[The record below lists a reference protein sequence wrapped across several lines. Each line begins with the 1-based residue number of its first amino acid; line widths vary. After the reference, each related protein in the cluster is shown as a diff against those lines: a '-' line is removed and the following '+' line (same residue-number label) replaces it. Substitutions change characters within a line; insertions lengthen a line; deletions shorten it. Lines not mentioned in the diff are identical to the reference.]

1 MISIISHRRIPFA
14 ISGLL
19 FLASVLI
26 LATIGLK
33 PGIDF
38 TGGSLIELSFSE
50 SRPAIE
56 DLRSAA
62 NELGL
67 GAVSVQPVDE
77 DGALLKLRELTEAE
91 RQTAVET
98 LQGQF
103 ETEQNQVQQERAE
116 VIGPAISSQLRN
128 RAFGA
133 GVAVV
138 VAIIL
143 YVAYA
148 FRKVSKPISSWKYGI
163 AAIVALIHDVTIVM
177 AVFAILGKT
186 AGVEVDIPFVVALLT
201 ILGYSVNDTIV
212 VFDRVRESLLGR
224 VGSNFEENVNT
235 GVNKS
240 ITRSIN
246 TSLTTLVVLVSLY
259 FFGGAS
265 VQYFALALIIGIIAG
280 TYSSIFLASPL
291 LVAWHQFDVRRAKR
305 A

>member
-1 MISIISHRRIPFA
+1 
-14 ISGLL
+14 
-19 FLASVLI
+19 
-26 LATIGLK
+26 
-33 PGIDF
+33 
-38 TGGSLIELSFSE
+38 
-50 SRPAIE
+50 
-56 DLRSAA
+56 
-62 NELGL
+62 
-67 GAVSVQPVDE
+67 
-77 DGALLKLRELTEAE
+77 
-91 RQTAVET
+91 
-98 LQGQF
+98 
-103 ETEQNQVQQERAE
+103 
-116 VIGPAISSQLRN
+116 
-128 RAFGA
+128 
-133 GVAVV
+133 VV